1 MKNVPAN
8 IDAYIAGFPPDIQQR
23 LQQVRATV
31 RKAAPRAEETIRY
44 AMPAYLQDGHLVLFA
59 AFKNHIGFFPAPTG
73 EPGFK
78 KALAPYKTGKG
89 SVQFPLDQP
98 MPVELISNI
107 VKYRI
112 KKNAEAALAKV
123 AKKATKGTQSAV
135 KRSTTKRKVTKA
147 K

>member
-8 IDAYIAGFPPDIQQR
+8 IDAYIASFPPDIQKI

-31 RKAAPRAEETIRY
+31 RKAAPKAEEAIRY
-44 AMPAYLQDGHLVLFA
+44 AMPAFLQDGHLVLFA

-73 EPGFK
+73 VASFK
-78 KALAPYKTGKG
+78 TALAPYKTGKG

-98 MPVELISNI
+98 MPVGLITNI

-112 KKNAEAALAKV
+112 RKNAEAATAKV
-123 AKKATKGTQSAV
+123 AKKPAKIAR
-135 KRSTTKRKVTKA
+135 KKAAKRKQA
-147 K
+147 